1 MRALTSRTYDP
12 RQAFSFYVDFRELE
26 WMLDQLPKAIS
37 KTVLK
42 NALKKAAEPIRAA
55 AEANAP
61 VGPTGNLK
69 RGMIISTELKS
80 HKVRAKKSVLV
91 FVGADAVIA
100 PHAHLVEFG
109 TAPRY
114 QENGKYVGQMP
125 ANPFFRNAWDAT
137 KHQAL
142 QIFIKEME
150 TELLKAV
157 LRLRRKAEKGTLSK
171 SVARELMSSPIES
184 AEGQFLLLPVPT
196 YHGQKMAEPPQ

>member
-1 MRALTSRTYDP
+1 MASPSYG
-12 RQAFSFYVDFRELE
+12 QAFSFHVDFSELE
-26 WMLDQLPKAIS
+26 WMLDQLPKAMS

-42 NALKKAAEPIRAA
+42 NALKKAAKPVQAA
-55 AEANAP
+55 AILNAP
-61 VGPTGNLK
+61 IGPTGNLK
-69 RGMIISTELKS
+69 EGIIISTELKG
-80 HKVRAKKSVLV
+80 HKVRAKKSVIV
-91 FVGADAVIA
+91 FVGADAVTA

-157 LRLRRKAEKGTLSK
+157 LRLVKRAEKGTLSTK
-171 SVARELMSSPIES
+171 AMSELM
-184 AEGQFLLLPVPT
+184 A
-196 YHGQKMAEPPQ
+196 A

>member
-1 MRALTSRTYDP
+1 MASPSYG
-12 RQAFSFYVDFRELE
+12 QAFSFHVDFRELE
-26 WMLDQLPKAIS
+26 WMLDQLPKAMS

-42 NALKKAAEPIRAA
+42 NALKKAAAPIRAA

-61 VGPTGNLK
+61 AGPTGNLK

-80 HKVRAKKSVLV
+80 HKVRARKSVIV
-91 FVGADAVIA
+91 FVGADAVSA

-114 QENGKYVGQMP
+114 HENGKYVGQMP
-125 ANPFFRNAWDAT
+125 ANPFFRHAWDAT

-142 QIFIKEME
+142 QIFVKEME

-157 LRLRRKAEKGTLSK
+157 LRLRTRAERGTLSK
-171 SVARELMSSPIES
+171 RATEELL
-184 AEGQFLLLPVPT
+184 A
-196 YHGQKMAEPPQ
+196 A